1 MKKRALALVLAVI
14 LAAGLLPMTARA
26 SGLTALPEAVAAPA
40 ALPELS
46 APQADT
52 YSITMTSTGSG
63 RAELY
68 NKTAGPGE
76 SVYFLADPDPGYKV
90 SFEKC
95 GYRPA
100 PGKPETEVRLYY
112 VGANIYELIMPT
124 GDVVLDLQFVKI
136 DSSSHKVTLAA
147 AQGGMVSVDQTTAKK
162 GESLFIEVV
171 TSPGYTLGTVTAKSA
186 GGSHT
191 CYHLG
196 TLEGAELYEVF
207 MPNEDM
213 EIQVKFTRNG
223 PYDITTKVTGNGS
236 VSLSTKSAYELQTVT
251 VTAKP
256 ARGHKV
262 SSISAKTAKLTKSKE
277 NLWTFSMPKAR
288 EELSIT
294 FVPVEYAVS
303 VTTEVPIG
311 GTARVDKKSGTIGQT
326 VTLTCVPDEGYRVA
340 RITGVSR
347 LTDNGDNTYSF
358 TIDNSDIKLKVLFLR
373 HENPFLDVNETHFY
387 YDSVLWAV
395 EQGITSGIS
404 ATQFDADG
412 LCNRA
417 QVVTFLWR
425 AAGSPE
431 PQTTENPFED
441 VPEDSWYADAV
452 LWAVEQ
458 GITRGI
464 SDTRFGPAETCSR
477 IQVVTFLWRSFGS
490 PETGLTENP
499 FTDLQSSEDWYRTA
513 VLWALENGITTG
525 TTATTFNPTGE
536 CYRAQVVTFLHRA
549 SQVPAPEP
557 EPTPEQ
563 G

>member
-1 MKKRALALVLAVI
+1 MKRRALALVLAV
-14 LAAGLLPMTARA
+14 LLAVGLLPVTARAAGLT
-26 SGLTALPEAVAAPA
+26 GLPEPVAAPM
-40 ALPELS
+40 ALPGLS

-95 GYRPA
+95 GYSPD

-112 VGANIYELIMPT
+112 IGANIYELIMPT
-124 GDVVLDLQFVKI
+124 GDVVLDLEFVKLTT
-136 DSSSHKVTLAA
+136 SSHKVTLAA
-147 AQGGMVSVDQTTAKK
+147 AEGGMVSVDQTTAKK

-171 TSPGYTLGTVTAKSA
+171 TSPGYTLDLDSVVGKSKSGT
-186 GGSHT
+186 HE

-196 TLEGAELYEVF
+196 TLEGAELFEVF
-207 MPNEDM
+207 MPSEDL

-223 PYDITTKVTGNGS
+223 PYDITTKVTGNGT

-262 SSISAKTAKLTKSKE
+262 SSISAKSAKLTKSKE
-277 NLWTFSMPKAR
+277 NVWTFSMPKGK
-288 EELSIT
+288 EELSVT

-311 GTARVDKKSGTIGQT
+311 GTASVDKTSGTIGQT
-326 VTLTCVPDEGYRVA
+326 VTLTCVPEEGYRVA
-340 RITGVSR
+340 RITGAGK
-347 LTDNGDNTYSF
+347 LTDNGDNTYTV
-358 TIDNSDIKLKVLFLR
+358 TIDNSDIHLKVLFLR

-387 YDSVLWAV
+387 YDSILWAV
-395 EQGITSGIS
+395 EQGITSGVS

-425 AAGSPE
+425 AAGSPMPE
-431 PQTTENPFED
+431 ATENPFED

-464 SDTRFGPAETCSR
+464 SDTRFGPAGTCSR
-477 IQVVTFLWRSFGS
+477 VQVVTFLWRAFGS

-499 FTDLQSSEDWYRTA
+499 FTDLESGAWYTDA

-525 TTATTFNPTGE
+525 TTATTFNPNGE
-536 CYRAQVVTFLHRA
+536 CFRAQVVTFLHRA
-549 SQVPAPEP
+549 DRLSAE
-557 EPTPEQ
+557 ESD
-563 G
+563 